1 MCLSSD
7 PNKLFGEMT
16 LNKNINIIKLIVFIR
31 ELPSSLRKQSRECF
45 LVIIVRDR
53 KSMRTR

>member
-1 MCLSSD
+1 MI
-7 PNKLFGEMT
+7 
-16 LNKNINIIKLIVFIR
+16 LNKNIIIIKLIVIIR
-31 ELPSSLRKQSRECF
+31 ELPSSLRQQSRECF